1 MSALDDKPFP
11 KAPLIGA
18 LVLVG
23 ATVLSV
29 GAARLGLIETP
40 ASASAATPNTA
51 SPVISRDMRFHDLA
65 DGGIRVEVAGQPDE
79 AVAPGTGGFVRGVL
93 RSMVRD
99 RRARGLGPEA
109 AFRVTEWSD
118 GTVTIEDL
126 ATQHVLTLN
135 AFGPTNRQ
143 AFVNLMRPSET
154 QA

>member
-18 LVLVG
+18 VVLVG
-23 ATVLSV
+23 ASLFMV

-40 ASASAATPNTA
+40 ASAVAAPTTA
-51 SPVISRDMRFHDLA
+51 SAVVSRDMRFHDRA
-65 DGGIRVEVAGQPDE
+65 DGGIRVEVVGQADRAIEPE
-79 AVAPGTGGFVRGVL
+79 TGGFLRGIM
-93 RSMVRD
+93 RSMVRE
-99 RRARGLGPEA
+99 RRARGLGSEA

-118 GTVTIEDL
+118 GTVTVEDL
-126 ATQHVLTLN
+126 ATRHVLTLN

-143 AFVNLMRPSET
+143 AFIDLMRPAET